1 MGSKFLITGADSP
14 SGRLSVSCS
23 IAFALKVRGLR
34 VGVMKP
40 AETGCAERKGRLEPL
55 QTIAVI
61 ESASSATPLELACPY
76 RYRAPLAPAAAAELD
91 GSPPPDP
98 DHLEASF
105 KAIAAASDAIVVDGD
120 SGLAVPISWNFDY
133 AALAGRLALD
143 VVLVVANRPDCF
155 NGAAMAADYA
165 LRRDLRVRGF
175 VILDTDAAPPV
186 AADRTGQW
194 LARMVHLPCLG
205 AVRFKEPLGLKIIEQ
220 LL

>member
-1 MGSKFLITGADSP
+1 MGSKFLITGTDSP
-14 SGRLSVSCS
+14 AGRLSVSCS

-40 AETGCAERKGRLEPL
+40 AETGCAEHNGRLEPL
-55 QTIAVI
+55 QTIAVL
-61 ESASSATPLELACPY
+61 ESASSATPLELASPY
-76 RYRAPLAPAAAAELD
+76 RYRAALAPAAAAELD

-98 DHLEASF
+98 AHLEASF
-105 KAIAAASDAIVVDGD
+105 NAIAADSDAIVVDGD
-120 SGLAVPISWNFDY
+120 SGLAVPITWDFDY
-133 AALAGRLALD
+133 AALAIRLALD

-155 NGAAMAADYA
+155 NGAAMAAEYA
-165 LRRDLRVRGF
+165 RHRVLRVRGF
-175 VILDTDAAPPV
+175 VILDTGPAPAV
-186 AADRTGQW
+186 AATRVADW